1 MKSLAL
7 GHLAGTL
14 LSQNAI
20 PDPSATTLFRLLA
33 LLTPKLHCLA
43 YPAALNLCDICF
55 AGC

>member
-7 GHLAGTL
+7 GHTAGTL

-20 PDPSATTLFRLLA
+20 PDPSAATLFRLLA
-33 LLTPKLHCLA
+33 LLTPKLHCLTC
-43 YPAALNLCDICF
+43 PSALNLHDICF